1 MARGSLLMSL
11 LLMAVS
17 IPAGAALHDIPE
29 GYVRVAEQHGVPAE
43 VLLCRLADR
52 DGHGPLRHWCCN
64 EKTE

>member
-43 VLLCRLADR
+43 VLYAVSL
-52 DGHGPLRHWCCN
+52 
-64 EKTE
+64 TETAMV